1 MPIVKAIVF
10 ILAYAVTLSGAVMGK
25 ETVRVYRRQY

>member
-1 MPIVKAIVF
+1 MPIVKAIIVVCV
-10 ILAYAVTLSGAVMGK
+10 YAVTLAGAVMGK

>member
-1 MPIVKAIVF
+1 MPIVKAIV
-10 ILAYAVTLSGAVMGK
+10 LVCAYAVALSSAVMGK